1 MHLIHTV
8 WRISYMNNSVP
19 WDDKDTPKE
28 APLKKN
34 AIFIKDKK
42 GTIINCGE
50 NLLIAIRSLFFSN
63 FRYNAWTDRR
73 ETNLMTGVWHN
84 VTDFDY
90 MEVRSKLS
98 TSFDAKPIQSASLKA
113 VTDAVI
119 QHCYQNTVDPAKEYF
134 LNLFGEWD
142 KTPRID
148 TWLMTTYHTPDT
160 PYYRAVGANFLKGMV
175 KRVCVPGSKFDT
187 VLTLEGPQG
196 IGKSTSLEILGG
208 DWHVAITAAPDDK
221 DFFMALQGH
230 MLVEFAEGETLS
242 RSEVKQLKSIISTL
256 NDKYRAPYDR
266 EVRDHPRR
274 CVFAMSTNQSEYLK
288 DETGNR
294 RWLPVLCEGMIDNE
308 WLRANREQLFAEAV
322 HRALVEHETTY
333 EFPVDET
340 QEMQDA
346 RLIDDPEREKI
357 MDWYFLSL
365 SADIRA
371 EGISTINA
379 FNGIQPQMGYMKLEK
394 MTKIDQMKISGVFIN
409 TLHLERRRV
418 YATGGQ
424 VTRYYPT
431 AKTLALAPAKDDMV
445 VAFENF

>member
-1 MHLIHTV
+1 MSKEFENL
-8 WRISYMNNSVP
+8 VP
-19 WDDKDTPKE
+19 WDESDPHQE

-34 AIFIKDKK
+34 ALFLKDKK
-42 GTIINCGE
+42 GVVINCGE
-50 NLLIAIRSLFFSN
+50 NLLIAVRSLFFDI
-63 FRYNAWTDRR
+63 FRYNVWTERR
-73 ETNLMTGVWHN
+73 ETTLLTGRWHN

-90 MEVRSKLS
+90 MEVRSQLTKTYS
-98 TSFDAKPIQSASLKA
+98 DRVIQSASLKA
-113 VTDAVI
+113 VTDAVV
-119 QHCYQNTVDPAKEYF
+119 QHCYQNTVDPAKDFF
-134 LNLFGEWD
+134 LSLYGEWD
-142 KTPRID
+142 KIPRLD
-148 TWLMTTYHTPDT
+148 TWLTSVYHTPET
-160 PYYRAVGANFLKGMV
+160 AYYRSVGSNFIKGMV

-294 RWLPVLCEGMIDNE
+294 RWLPVECAGKIDND
-308 WLRANREQLFAEAV
+308 WLRVNRTQLFAEAV
-322 HRALVEHETTY
+322 QRVLVDEETTY
-333 EFPVDET
+333 EFPEDET
-340 QEMQDA
+340 KLMQDS
-346 RLIDDPEREKI
+346 RLIDDPEREKL
-357 MDWYFLSL
+357 MDWYFLTITPKQRE
-365 SADIRA
+365 D
-371 EGISTINA
+371 GISTADA
-379 FNGIQPQMGYMKLEK
+379 FNGIQPNLGYMKFEK
-394 MTKIDQMKISGVFIN
+394 MTKIDQMKISSVFTN
-409 TLHLERRRV
+409 TLHLERRRTR
-418 YATGGQ
+418 ATGGQ

-431 AKTLALAPAKDDMV
+431 DKSRALTPEKDEATI
-445 VAFENF
+445 AFETF